1 VWCVV
6 LSDEIYLSLNI
17 DVDLFKEL
25 ENQSFE
31 YDLPLA
37 DLIQNYIVIGFKGDG
52 NMQTICLTDEVM
64 EKVNI
69 RCKQVDSTPDDLVNE
84 IVFEKLRKIEEIPD
98 DIDGD
103 KIWNMLE
110 HDKPEGDDILK
121 KFRSLSKLD

>member
-1 VWCVV
+1 MV

-37 DLIQNYIVIGFKGDG
+37 GLIQNYIVIGFKGDG

>member
-1 VWCVV
+1 MWCGV
-6 LSDEIYLSLNI
+6 LSDEIYLSLNV

-37 DLIQNYIVIGFKGDG
+37 DFIQNYIVIGFKGDG
-52 NMQTICLTDEVM
+52 NMQTICLTDKVM

-121 KFRSLSKLD
+121 KFRRLSKLD